1 MKLDSGEHDRN
12 IQENEDQH
20 EVAILYGEGR
30 GLKQSQGGEGVEI
43 ENSPVWTVQDHE
55 MDHDICPTNPAS
67 SSNAVQYRGTAG
79 K

>member
-1 MKLDSGEHDRN
+1 MELDSGEHDRN

-43 ENSPVWTVQDHE
+43 ENSPVWTV
-55 MDHDICPTNPAS
+55 
-67 SSNAVQYRGTAG
+67 
-79 K
+79 